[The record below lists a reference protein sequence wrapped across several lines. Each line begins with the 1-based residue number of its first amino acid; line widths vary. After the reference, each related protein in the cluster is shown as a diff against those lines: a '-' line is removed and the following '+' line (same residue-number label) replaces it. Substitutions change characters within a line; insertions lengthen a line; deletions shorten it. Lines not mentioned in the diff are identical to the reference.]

1 MIPALP
7 VIFLL
12 HPVGVGA
19 TRAMNVQSAK
29 VWLRALVDLLP
40 DVAISAPW
48 LPYAE
53 GMVDRERGIRDA
65 LACAERCDGAVAVG
79 GEFSRGMILEWDQF
93 VRSKQPRI
101 DLTKPPMPGL
111 LTHETFGE
119 ARTPWFRQFVTE
131 AFHCV
136 TGSSATP
143 RRPIEIEDVHAS

>member
-1 MIPALP
+1 MIP

-29 VWLRALVDLLP
+29 VWLRALVDILP
-40 DVAISAPW
+40 DVAIAAPW

-93 VRSKQPRI
+93 TSGPRPRI
-101 DLTKPPMPGL
+101 DLTRPPMPGL

-119 ARTPWFRQFVTE
+119 ARTPGFRQAVTE
-131 AFHCV
+131 AFHV
-136 TGSSATP
+136 VMGTASPLLRLTAES
-143 RRPIEIEDVHAS
+143 VHAS